1 MKHLE
6 VSNTQV
12 ADVQELVMSASYEIV
27 LECLKQ
33 QRVYENSRSIGNPH
47 LVWKI
52 G

>member
-33 QRVYENSRSIGNPH
+33 QRVYENRIVTSYIGNYF
-47 LVWKI
+47 
-52 G
+52 